1 MRRQLVP
8 QQGQVA
14 PKAGVDAG
22 HPGQGA
28 EEGML
33 LCLAR
38 VVLCSTVQRAGDD
51 LAGIA
56 LPGAPLHV
64 EADEA
69 VPVQVAQL
77 AVRYQPAIGPAW
89 HRWTLDKACQDISSP
104 ESLVSHQSRVLRH
117 FLLTAARMARLLA
130 TSQDC

>member
-1 MRRQLVP
+1 MSRQLAP
-8 QQGQVA
+8 QQGQAA
-14 PKAGVDAG
+14 PKASVDAG

-28 EEGML
+28 EEGVL

-64 EADEA
+64 EAGEA

-77 AVRYQPAIGPAW
+77 AVSHQPAIGPAW
-89 HRWTLDKACQDISSP
+89 HRWTRLVRTSAAQNHLCHTSL
-104 ESLVSHQSRVLRH
+104 ESYGI
-117 FLLTAARMARLLA
+117 F
-130 TSQDC
+130 C